1 MIKLQQVTE
10 ENFYACLELER
21 KECFFVGDA
30 YAVLAKAYLY
40 RESSLA
46 YAIYLDEAIIGMVI
60 LDEEGTEGV
69 YEFTELF
76 IADDYKGKGHAAET
90 VEVILNHFKQKGAK
104 AVRLQVNKEN
114 VIAIHVYKKCGFKE
128 DEIVPWDK
136 EFLFMKKKFA

>member
-30 YAVLAKAYLY
+30 YVVLAKAYLY

-104 AVRLQVNKEN
+104 AVRMQVNKEN
-114 VIAIHVYKKCGFKE
+114 VIAIHVYQKCGFEE
-128 DEIVPWDK
+128 DGIVPWDK